1 MSNHKTPLTVLEH
14 DGLVA
19 HGLGH
24 DIGKPSQAADIFR
37 QGVHWAMASPE
48 WRAQALQKRREIDEM
63 LNMGTQKGGTA

>member
-19 HGLGH
+19 HGLGR

-37 QGVHWAMASPE
+37 QGVNWAMASPE
-48 WRAQALQKRREIDEM
+48 WRAQALQQRREIDDM
-63 LNMGTQKGGTA
+63 LNMGTKKGGTA